1 MNSGENSSDTPEP
14 GSPPQGVSY
23 PGHFSELARELCA
36 SASRTIRILS
46 PILDPVVFDNADMAD
61 AISALARRDSHS
73 RVQILIRDSRPM
85 VQNGHRLLTLA
96 RRLPSAIS
104 IRKLA
109 GHPEMTGE
117 TMVIR
122 DLDGLL
128 VMPADGDPGYYRPD
142 SRASA
147 RQCIDRFDALWR
159 HGVQDPEF
167 RRLGL

>member
-1 MNSGENSSDTPEP
+1 MNSVEDSSDSVDPENP
-14 GSPPQGVSY
+14 RQGVTY
-23 PGHFSELARELCA
+23 PGQFSEHALALCV

-46 PILDPVVFDNADMAD
+46 PQLDPAVFDNADMTD

-96 RRLPSAIS
+96 RRLPSSIS

-109 GHPEMTGE
+109 EHPELTGE
-117 TMVIR
+117 TMIIR

-128 VMPADGDPGYYRPD
+128 VMPADGDTGYYRPD

-147 RQCIDRFDALWR
+147 QHSIDRFDALWLR
-159 HGVQDPEF
+159 GVQDTEF